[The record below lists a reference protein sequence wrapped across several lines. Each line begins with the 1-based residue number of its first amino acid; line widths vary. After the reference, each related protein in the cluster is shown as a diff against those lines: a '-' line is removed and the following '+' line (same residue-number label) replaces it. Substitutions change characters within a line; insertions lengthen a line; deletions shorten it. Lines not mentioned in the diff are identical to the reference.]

1 MSSSIN
7 YTRNRVRS
15 GFTLVELLI
24 VITII
29 GLLVGLLAVVGGG
42 VIGTA
47 REFSVNSEII
57 QMSQSVEKFNTQY
70 GFYPPSFE
78 QFKRT
83 VNTGDDAPIGVVQ
96 AEALQILPFLNKIS
110 PNHQELSPSP
120 IMSRATAGYSRLDD
134 WWEFVGCNLD
144 QSTSLQFW
152 LAGLFQNK
160 QFPLTGGLTPAIS
173 GNTNLYIPV
182 AYNVDVFIDGTP
194 IPPGFDR
201 EVLFEFETNRMTPVD
216 ILDSGVTLRPITQY
230 VMEYGKT
237 SGFLFYVYRDG
248 NSYLPVAQSDPG
260 HLDANSRSSSMAP
273 VTAAPAPDLTNAAF
287 LAYLASPNHRGAAY
301 YSIDGTGTLAFANPN
316 TFQIIS
322 FGLDGDPGITPTATP
337 DGTRGLLF
345 DLRSRGQLFQTT
357 ESDDNLCNFADG
369 RLEKFIDDSQ

>member
-7 YTRNRVRS
+7 YTRNRKRS

-29 GLLVGLLAVVGGG
+29 GLLIGMLAVVGGG

-47 REFSVNSEII
+47 REFAVNAEII
-57 QMSQSVEKFNTQY
+57 QLSQSTEKFNTKY

-83 VNTGDDAPIGVVQ
+83 VNTVESAPIAVVQ
-96 AEALQILPFLNKIS
+96 AEALQLLPFLNKIS

-120 IMSRATAGYSRLDD
+120 IPSRASAGYSRLDD

-144 QSTSLQFW
+144 QTSSLQFW

-160 QFPLTGGLTPAIS
+160 QFPLTGGLTPTIS
-173 GNTNLYIPV
+173 GDSDLYIAA
-182 AYNVDVFIDGTP
+182 AYNVDLFVDGVTA
-194 IPPGFDR
+194 IPAGFDR
-201 EVLFEFETNRMTPVD
+201 EVFFDFETDRFMPVN
-216 ILDSGVTLRPITQY
+216 IIAGGATLVPVSQF
-230 VMEYGKT
+230 VMEYGKS
-237 SGFLFYVYRDG
+237 SGLLFYVYRDS
-248 NSYLPVAQSDPG
+248 NSYLPVAQPDAS
-260 HLDANSRSSSMAP
+260 HLDANARSSSTTPA
-273 VTAAPAPDLTNAAF
+273 TPAPTLLDPALA
-287 LAYLASPNHRGAAY
+287 AYLASPNHRGVAY
-301 YSIDGTGTLAFANPN
+301 YSIDSAGMPAFANPN

-322 FGLDGDPGITPTATP
+322 FGLDGNPGVPALP
-337 DGTRGLLF
+337 VNRGLMF
-345 DLRSRGQLFQTT
+345 DLTSRGEIFQDLS
-357 ESDDNLCNFADG
+357 SDDNLCNFADG

>member
-42 VIGTA
+42 VISGA
-47 REFSVNSEII
+47 REFSVNAEII
-57 QMSQSVEKFNTQY
+57 QMNQATENFNTKY

-83 VNTGDDAPIGVVQ
+83 VNTGDDAPIGIVK
-96 AEALQILPFLNKIS
+96 AEALQILPFLNMVS

-120 IMSRATAGYSRLDD
+120 ARSGYTRLDD

-152 LAGLFQNK
+152 LSGLFQNK
-160 QFPLTGGLTPAIS
+160 QFPLTGGLTPADNGDPS
-173 GNTNLYIPV
+173 DNDLYLAV
-182 AYNVDVFIDGTP
+182 AYNVNSFVLPGRNLP
-194 IPPGFDR
+194 AGFDR
-201 EVLFEFETNRMTPVD
+201 EVFFDFETERLAPVD
-216 ILDSGVTLRPITQY
+216 TLIGSSAILRPTSQY
-230 VMEYGKT
+230 VMEFGKT
-237 SGFLFYVYRDG
+237 NGDLFYVYRDSD
-248 NSYLPVAQSDPG
+248 SYQPVAQPNPLDPV
-260 HLDANSRSSSMAP
+260 DEANNRMSSMAP
-273 VTAAPAPDLTNAAF
+273 AIPASAFPSPAA
-287 LAYLASPNHRGAAY
+287 YVASPNHRGPAY
-301 YSIDGTGTLAFANPN
+301 YSIDSTGAPAFANPN

-322 FGLDGDPGITPTATP
+322 FGLDGDPGVTPTAIA
-337 DGTRGLLF
+337 DGTRGLMF
-345 DLRSRGQLFQTT
+345 DLRSRGEIFQDLN
-357 ESDDNLCNFADG
+357 SDDNLCNFAGG